1 MDASVPSPVHT
12 TKGRALQKVSLLHYQ
27 TQVFMTLIQ
36 VQTSVLVGLGLYTTL
51 PFWKAI
57 YMSQII
63 TYFHEETMLIMMV
76 EKKLCVYF
84 FCICLN
90 LINSNIKGFGEW
102 NIFWNK
108 WEFIAI
114 MYYLYILWIWIRSR
128 SCTSCLIGRSFA
140 TKN

>member
-1 MDASVPSPVHT
+1 MA
-12 TKGRALQKVSLLHYQ
+12 RATQQKLLHYYQ
-27 TQVFMTLIQ
+27 THVFIILFQ

-90 LINSNIKGFGEW
+90 LINSNIKGFE
-102 NIFWNK
+102 
-108 WEFIAI
+108 E
-114 MYYLYILWIWIRSR
+114 
-128 SCTSCLIGRSFA
+128 
-140 TKN
+140 